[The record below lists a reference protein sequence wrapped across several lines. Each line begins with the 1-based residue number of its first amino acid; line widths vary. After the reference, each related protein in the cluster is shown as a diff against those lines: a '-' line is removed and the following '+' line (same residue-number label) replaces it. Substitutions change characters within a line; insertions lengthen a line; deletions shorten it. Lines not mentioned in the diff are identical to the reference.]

1 MEGPIVIGALE
12 GWGVGDLD
20 GEDVVGSLDGLADGL
35 LVGSEGL
42 FVGLLD
48 GDTFMRYKRK

>member
-12 GWGVGDLD
+12 GSGVGDLD
-20 GEDVVGSLDGLADGL
+20 GVGSLDGLADGL

>member
-1 MEGPIVIGALE
+1 M
-12 GWGVGDLD
+12 D